1 MYIVHANNI
10 ASTWGV
16 PHERC
21 LKRRAVITGALLFQL
36 QLVFV
41 LFYERINRLRLL
53 LKLST

>member
-1 MYIVHANNI
+1 MSIPHAR
-10 ASTWGV
+10 AV
-16 PHERC
+16 

-41 LFYERINRLRLL
+41 LFYERINRLRLS

>member
-1 MYIVHANNI
+1 MVT
-10 ASTWGV
+10 S
-16 PHERC
+16 
-21 LKRRAVITGALLFQL
+21 ALLFQF